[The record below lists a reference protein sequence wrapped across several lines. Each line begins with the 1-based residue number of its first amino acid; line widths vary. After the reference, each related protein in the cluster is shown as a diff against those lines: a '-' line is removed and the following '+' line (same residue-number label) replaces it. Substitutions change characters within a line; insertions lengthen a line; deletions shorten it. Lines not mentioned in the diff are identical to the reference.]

1 MKSRATIT
9 LLAIV
14 ASLATLAVCQVT
26 TNNANNP
33 LNLGERSLGVA
44 FLIVAGT
51 AALADVAILY
61 VHAVR
66 PPHPKFLLT
75 WDHRLSIRAHAI
87 AGGIET
93 ILGVVAWVTQ
103 SSTLAIATGVF
114 ALVQIAAA
122 YYQTPG
128 VFGMK
133 GVTVPLYCA
142 GISVHLFC
150 AVNLV
155 ATGDI
160 AWLER
165 TWIAL
170 QTYAY
175 VRIVFFLLGRTQ
187 AFRGSGYTVSVVLGG
202 AITLP
207 FVLGPIT
214 AYFLVGIVIMYLA
227 LYFLVMRP
235 TQREWSAL
243 FVEHLRRSLVPRL
256 EEAWPRLGVVI
267 PTGLSPREE
276 ARLAFDHLDS
286 DGSGTLDLHEM
297 EPLLVELGVSPRL
310 QDSFR
315 HHHAHRDST
324 VVGFDAFFATLWLP
338 SRLQGS
344 LTLPVDAS
352 LTNEQKARIVFDFLD
367 MDGSGYLDEIEIEI
381 LLLEWGV
388 EVHEAQRTIRSLS
401 GPDHAQYSFDDF
413 YRQLT
418 PIWRFGYATLTTDLE

>member
-1 MKSRATIT
+1 M
-9 LLAIV
+9 LAVV
-14 ASLATLAVCQVT
+14 ASLATLVVCHLT
-26 TNNANNP
+26 TDSFNNP
-33 LNLGERSLGVA
+33 LNLGVRTLGVA

-61 VHAVR
+61 LHAVR

-87 AGGIET
+87 AGGTET
-93 ILGVVAWVTQ
+93 ILGIVAWVTQ
-103 SSTLAIATGVF
+103 SSTLAIATGVV

-175 VRIVFFLLGRTQ
+175 VRMVFTLLGRTR
-187 AFRGSGYTVSVVLGG
+187 AFRGSAYTVSVVLGG

-207 FVLGPIT
+207 FVIGPI
-214 AYFLVGIVIMYLA
+214 APFFLVGIVIMYLA
-227 LYFLVMRP
+227 LYALVMRP
-235 TQREWSAL
+235 TQGEWSAL
-243 FVEHLRRSLVPRL
+243 FVEHVRRSLVPHL
-256 EEAWPRLGVVI
+256 QEAWTRLGVVI
-267 PTGLSPREE
+267 PAGLSPREE
-276 ARLAFDHLDS
+276 ARLAFDHLDAN
-286 DGSGTLDLHEM
+286 GSGTLDLREI

-315 HHHAHRDST
+315 HHHSRRDT
-324 VVGFDAFFATLWLP
+324 TAVDFDAFFSTLWLP
-338 SRLQGS
+338 SRLQES
-344 LTLPVDAS
+344 STLKRDATLTD
-352 LTNEQKARIVFDFLD
+352 EQKARIVFDFLD
-367 MDGSGYLDEIEIEI
+367 IDGSGYVDELEIEI

-388 EVHEAQRTIRSLS
+388 EVHEAQRTIRSIS
-401 GPDHAQYSFDDF
+401 GPEHARYSFDDF

-418 PIWRFGYATLTTDLE
+418 PIWRFGYETMTTDTE